1 MIEDYLKKREA
12 RGQEC
17 AISMKALIFAFAA
30 SERAIKR
37 MVAKERAA
45 GALICS
51 TTVNGGGYYLPATV
65 DEVREQRDR
74 MGKGIKARA
83 IVLRP
88 FRRFMK
94 EVEKG
99 KGVKA

>member
-1 MIEDYLKKREA
+1 
-12 RGQEC
+12 
-17 AISMKALIFAFAA
+17 
-30 SERAIKR
+30 

-74 MGKGIKARA
+74 MEKGIKARA

>member
-1 MIEDYLKKREA
+1 MIEEYLEKREA

-17 AISMKALIFAFAA
+17 TISMKELIFAFAA
-30 SERAIKR
+30 SERAIKK

-51 TTVNGGGYYLPATV
+51 TTVNGGGYYLPVTV

-74 MGKGIKARA
+74 MEKGLKARA

-88 FRRFMK
+88 FRRYLQ
-94 EVEKG
+94 ELDQEK
-99 KGVKA
+99 KVKV

>member
-1 MIEDYLKKREA
+1 M
-12 RGQEC
+12 
-17 AISMKALIFAFAA
+17 
-30 SERAIKR
+30 
-37 MVAKERAA
+37 
-45 GALICS
+45 ICS

-74 MGKGIKARA
+74 MEKGIKARA